1 MDGTDVSCVFKM
13 KNDNNYKINNKD
25 PDNFEYKKPDN
36 SKETNKSIEEL
47 IRHNLEDIPEK
58 SIEEALG
65 DSNISGNES
74 PDTLNEDGT

>member
-1 MDGTDVSCVFKM
+1 MDGTDVSRVFKM